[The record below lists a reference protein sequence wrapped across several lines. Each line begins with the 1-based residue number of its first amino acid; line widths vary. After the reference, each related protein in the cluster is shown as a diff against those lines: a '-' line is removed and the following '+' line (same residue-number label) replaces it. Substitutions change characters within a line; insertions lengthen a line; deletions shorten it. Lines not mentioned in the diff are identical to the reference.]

1 MGLLSIAKTPA
12 AKVAQ
17 DASVLAAV
25 REMAKQE
32 VGAVAITKDDVL
44 VGVFTERD
52 LMLRVVVEGKNPE
65 TTPVSEVM
73 TKDVVEADTG
83 LSHGDTLRLMLKKN
97 FRHLPVVDEN
107 RKVLGMISLR
117 TLLNHRIDDLTSQL
131 DSMVNYLGADGI
143 GG

>member
-12 AKVAQ
+12 ATISE
-17 DASVLAAV
+17 DATVLAAS
-25 REMAKQE
+25 REMAKAE
-32 VGAVAITKDDVL
+32 VGAVAVVKDDVL
-44 VGVFTERD
+44 VGIFTERD
-52 LMLRVVVEGKNPE
+52 VMMRVVVAGKNPE
-65 TTPVSEVM
+65 STKVAEVM
-73 TKDVVEADTG
+73 TANVVEADSG

-117 TLLNHRIDDLTSQL
+117 TLLNHRIDDLTNQL